1 MPPNQNP
8 YDFLNTPTPK
18 RGFGGA
24 TTQKGRTIQ
33 VLVIVGIL
41 IVIFGIVFSFVFS
54 SDSGP
59 KKPLIEVTAA
69 QTDII
74 ALTKDADT
82 KLRDSTLKS
91 DATMIK
97 LTVTSQNSDTKT
109 LLATYGVSKD
119 VAKQAK
125 IYQDTTYIATLKK
138 ATEDNV
144 YDTTYQKIL
153 SDKVGVYR
161 AKLNNAYNSVSS
173 TKQKKQLSDFYR
185 QLDLLV
191 PSTAAKN

>member
-8 YDFLNTPTPK
+8 YDFLNTPAPK

-24 TTQKGRTIQ
+24 ATQKGRILQ
-33 VLVIVGIL
+33 IIVVVGIL
-41 IVIFGIVFSFVFS
+41 VLVFGIVFSFVFS
-54 SDSGP
+54 GNSGP
-59 KKPLIEVTAA
+59 KKPLLEVAAA
-69 QTDII
+69 QADII
-74 ALTKDADT
+74 ALTKDGDT

-97 LTVTSQNSDTKT
+97 LTVTSQNGDTKK
-109 LLATYGVSKD
+109 LLASYGAGKD

-125 IYQDTTYIATLKK
+125 IYQDSTYIATLKK

-161 AKLNNAYNSVSS
+161 AKLNNAYNAISS